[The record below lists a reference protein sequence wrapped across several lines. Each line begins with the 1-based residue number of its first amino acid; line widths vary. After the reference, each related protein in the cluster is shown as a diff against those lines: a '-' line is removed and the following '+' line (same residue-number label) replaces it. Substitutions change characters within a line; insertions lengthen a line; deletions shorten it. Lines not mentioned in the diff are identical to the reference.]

1 MSIYLRC
8 CIGIWIVATG
18 IIQIPATKAAESSD
32 EAEFTRLEAV
42 WNNAH
47 LQGDADALD
56 RLWAEELI
64 VTVPKMPVMTRTD
77 AVAFS
82 RSGRMKF
89 LRYETS
95 DLRTRVYGDAAIVT
109 GRLLRTRN
117 VNGKD
122 MSDDWRF
129 IKVYVRREGR
139 WQVVA
144 WQASESA
151 PPPGK

>member
-1 MSIYLRC
+1 MSVYLKC
-8 CIGIWIVATG
+8 CVGICIVAAG
-18 IIQIPATKAAESSD
+18 LIQVSEAKSPESAD

-56 RLWAEELI
+56 RLWADDLI
-64 VTVPKMPVMTRTD
+64 VTVPKMPVMTRPD
-77 AVAFS
+77 AVAFA

-95 DLRTRVYGDAAIVT
+95 DLRTRVYGDAAVVT
-109 GRLLRTRN
+109 GRLQRTRN
-117 VNGKD
+117 VNGKE

-129 IKVYVRREGR
+129 IKVYIRRAGR

-151 PPPGK
+151 PAPG